1 MDEYE
6 AVGMIETK
14 KKPSRKMS
22 TGIVDSLCNIPLF
35 DGLNGEELSVLAEY
49 LNVIDVDPGEYVFK
63 EGERGDYICFV
74 EKGSLDVRKRSS
86 TGGTAVIAT
95 LTKGRSIGEMSVIDN
110 FPRSATIR
118 ARSKATLLTLTRA
131 RFDLIMEQNPRIGV
145 KILKGISRLL
155 SQNLRRTSSQL
166 ADYMLPL
173 T

>member
-1 MDEYE
+1 M
-6 AVGMIETK
+6 VETK
-14 KKPSRKMS
+14 NKPPRKMLE
-22 TGIVDSLCNIPLF
+22 GLVDLLCNIPLF
-35 DGLNGEELSVLAEY
+35 DRLNGEELSVLAKY
-49 LNVIDVDPGEYVFK
+49 VNVIEVNRGEYIFK

-74 EKGSLDVRKRSS
+74 EKGSLDVMKRS
-86 TGGTAVIAT
+86 TAGGSAIIAT

-118 ARSKATLLTLTRA
+118 ARTNATLLTLTRS
-131 RFDLIMEQNPRIGV
+131 RFDLIVEQNPTIGV